1 MICSFYNLNT
11 LVTVEQDVFNFDAFF
26 RGAHLTHALG
36 LLYC

>member
-26 RGAHLTHALG
+26 RDAHLAHALG